1 MRGHSHGAGRGTFAA
16 AAALLVVLAAGC
28 DSPSGI
34 RVPGNDGE
42 EPALQA
48 VLVTPDGQTL
58 QAGATRQYQA
68 AGILSDGDTT
78 DVTVAWSATGG
89 TITTGGLYTAGQT
102 AGSFIVVAT
111 AQDGLADTVA
121 VTVTVPSTSPTLIG
135 VLVTPPSTTV
145 AAGGAVQFAAVG
157 QLSNGAT
164 QAVNVTWTATGGT
177 ISGGGL
183 YTAGAGAGN
192 FRVIATGP
200 GGLADTSA
208 VTVTAAGSPAAYTR
222 LVGDDWRYAGK
233 DQLRAANLFWWF
245 RSGDVYQYVD
255 LVPDATFGQVARIT
269 FQQSDE
275 TGYAPKIDKDL
286 PQPLDR
292 MWFRWRMRYS
302 PGWTTA
308 GPLPSGYANSYK
320 VAFWLWETY
329 NGRGAMELSNTTQY
343 IPGWGVQDPASGQFI
358 QYAETKL
365 PGTQDFGYVTTEWT
379 DNQWY
384 EFVAYYEK
392 TGPTTARQHWW
403 RRRLTNNGV
412 VANNPWI
419 YAGISVSG
427 ATTPRV
433 RGITLG
439 ANRNKNNPTTMYIYW
454 GPWEVVDGSRYPNPF
469 GMPNLP

>member
-1 MRGHSHGAGRGTFAA
+1 MNGHSHPSRKGTVAA
-16 AAALLVVLAAGC
+16 AAAILVALAAC

-42 EPALQA
+42 EPTLQA
-48 VLVTPDGQTL
+48 VLVTPDGQTV
-58 QAGATRQYQA
+58 QAGATRQFQA
-68 AGILSDGDTT
+68 AAILSDGDTT
-78 DVTVAWSATGG
+78 DVDVTWSATGG
-89 TITTGGLYTAGQT
+89 TITTGGLYTAGST
-102 AGSFIVVAT
+102 AGAFRVVAT
-111 AQDGLADTVA
+111 AQNGFADTVG

-183 YTAGAGAGN
+183 YTAGAGAGS
-192 FRVIATGP
+192 FRVVATGP

-222 LVGDDWRYAGK
+222 VVGDDWKSYATK
-233 DQLRAANLFWWF
+233 DQLRGADLFWWF

-275 TGYAPKIDKDL
+275 TGYAPKIDEDL
-286 PQPLDR
+286 PQPLEK
-292 MWFRWRMRYS
+292 MWFRWRMRYA

-308 GPLPSGYANSYK
+308 GPLPANYANSYK
-320 VAFWLWETY
+320 VAFWLWDGY
-329 NGRGAMELSNTTQY
+329 NGRGQVELTNTTQY
-343 IPGWGVQDPASGQFI
+343 MPGWGVQDPNTGSFLS
-358 QYAETKL
+358 YAETAL
-365 PGTQDFGYVTTEWT
+365 PGSQSFGQVTTEWT

-384 EFVAYYEK
+384 EFVVYYEK
-392 TGPTTARQHWW
+392 TGPTSARQHWW
-403 RRRLTNNGV
+403 KRRLTNNGV
-412 VANNPWI
+412 VADNAWT
-419 YAGISVSG
+419 YTGISVSG
-427 ATTPRV
+427 AATPRV

-439 ANRNKNNPTTMYIYW
+439 ANRNKSNPSTMYIYW
-454 GPWEVVDGSRYPNPF
+454 GPWEVVDGSRYPDPW
-469 GMPNLP
+469 GMPNLQ